1 MAARRRTLQGVPPPA
16 QNDVAAPVVATA
28 PAPVPVPVEVSAEPP
43 HFRKKSETG
52 DVLVLYEDFCGSR
65 KGPITIYVRRVTG
78 TPAQTVIETQPVL
91 GSGLYRELQQFH
103 GRHQEAE
110 YEVSFRA
117 GKEPLG
123 FGFITMP
130 ASEPQ
135 QQGQAMPSSPWPP
148 QQPSP
153 TQQQAA
159 APAGMPP
166 AQPPPGMIYVPG
178 FGYAPVEKLFQVLTG
193 SAPVQSVQ
201 PAPAPVPAPQP
212 QPDPTMPPVQPPA
225 GMFHVPGFGYVPAEK
240 LFQALSGIPAPAVQ
254 PPPPP
259 PPQPA
264 EPSVQAPPG
273 MLYVPGFGYAPVEK
287 LFQVL
292 TGGPSPA
299 PAPTVQQPPP
309 AQQQPQVQT
318 PPGMVRTDIGF
329 ISAEALL
336 RAIAD
341 DRRPSGPPGGYRVPP
356 GPRSSYYD
364 RAGVG
369 EAPPGDPQQPAYARP
384 MYGQQPQPVQPV
396 QREKTPMEVMRDAL
410 GLSRAIVDM
419 ADQIRPPAAPAAPPE
434 PEPPGDDSPVRV
446 VDVGPAKMI
455 INSDDGSTRVWE
467 SLIANAPSAFK
478 FMGEQLDA
486 IRKTNLEREARKQQA
501 PQLPPGYVEVGPGY
515 VPPEGFVA
523 VPVGQVPHRAAP
535 QPQPVVM
542 QPQVMQPQPVYAA
555 PVPMQAVPVQAA
567 PAPVQAA
574 QVVLPDPP
582 AQMPVPIEEQP
593 PQPWQPTFNPGGGQ

>member
-1 MAARRRTLQGVPPPA
+1 MAARRRTLQGAPVGAPPV
-16 QNDVAAPVVATA
+16 NDVAAAPSPAAAPVVAT
-28 PAPVPVPVEVSAEPP
+28 VPVEVSVEPP

-130 ASEPQ
+130 ANEPQ

-148 QQPSP
+148 PPPPAPYQQSGYQQQPP
-153 TQQQAA
+153 AA
-159 APAGMPP
+159 P
-166 AQPPPGMIYVPG
+166 AQPPPAAGSSPMDLWT
-178 FGYAPVEKLFQVLTG
+178 AFQAMQRQQFELLQEMQRAAGVHA
-193 SAPVQSVQ
+193 S
-201 PAPAPVPAPQP
+201 
-212 QPDPTMPPVQPPA
+212 PVQPP
-225 GMFHVPGFGYVPAEK
+225 PQPPP
-240 LFQALSGIPAPAVQ
+240 L

-259 PPQPA
+259 PP
-264 EPSVQAPPG
+264 VAPP
-273 MLYVPGFGYAPVEK
+273 APSA
-287 LFQVL
+287 
-292 TGGPSPA
+292 SPA
-299 PAPTVQQPPP
+299 DQWSMFQAMQRQQFELLQEMQRAAGAHQPQPQPQVQPQSPPAP
-309 AQQQPQVQT
+309 QPQVQT

-542 QPQVMQPQPVYAA
+542 QPQPVYAA
-555 PVPMQAVPVQAA
+555 PVQAVPVQAA